1 MSARLLQTY
10 YISLQIFLFD
20 EGRQLSHV
28 ELETTQVAKL
38 DPWTLNIT
46 PLILIVKDLEIET
59 FFLHLVSHSKQRG
72 CPTHLLCDA
81 LSSNYSC
88 GFYQA
93 GPMLIIVCLIN
104 KTDPR
109 FWEVPV

>member
-1 MSARLLQTY
+1 MSAWLLQTY

-28 ELETTQVAKL
+28 ELETTQEAKL

-46 PLILIVKDLEIET
+46 PLILIVKDLGVET

-72 CPTHLLCDA
+72 CPTIYCVMLFHQIIHVAFIKQVLC
-81 LSSNYSC
+81 
-88 GFYQA
+88 
-93 GPMLIIVCLIN
+93 
-104 KTDPR
+104 
-109 FWEVPV
+109 